1 MWLLL
6 IVALPEED
14 VASKDK
20 PNFQMMNQT
29 EVLLAL
35 WLEARTRL
43 TNQLPNIRETDL
55 LKRLHPQSNC
65 IGFLL
70 KHIGEVEQL
79 FARNVFGLDIKASI
93 ETLGAGRDKGQYTK
107 LVELTAY
114 LNESLISLQQAIQ
127 NVDALEWNE
136 EISTKEF
143 GTRTKA
149 AALGRIVSHTAYHAG
164 QIGIILKYG
173 QPNT

>member
-1 MWLLL
+1 
-6 IVALPEED
+6 
-14 VASKDK
+14 
-20 PNFQMMNQT
+20 MNQT

-43 TNQLPNIRETDL
+43 SNQLPAIQETDL

-65 IGFLL
+65 LGFLL

-79 FARNVFGLDIKASI
+79 FARNVFGLDIKGSI
-93 ETLGAGRDKGQYTK
+93 ETLGIGKDKGQYTN
-107 LVELTAY
+107 LGELTAY
-114 LNESLISLQQAIQ
+114 LDESFGFLQQSIQ
-127 NVDALEWNE
+127 TIAAEEWDE
-136 EISTKEF
+136 EITTKEF

-173 QPNT
+173 QLNK

>member
-1 MWLLL
+1 
-6 IVALPEED
+6 
-14 VASKDK
+14 
-20 PNFQMMNQT
+20 MNQT
-29 EVLLAL
+29 EVLHAL

-43 TNQLPNIRETDL
+43 SNQLPNIKETDL

-79 FARNVFGLDIKASI
+79 FARNVFGLSIKGSI
-93 ETLGAGRDKGQYTK
+93 ETLGVGKDLGQYTN
-107 LVELTAY
+107 LVELTDY
-114 LNESLISLQQAIQ
+114 LDESFVYLQQAIQ
-127 NVDALEWNE
+127 IIDAQEWDE
-136 EISTKEF
+136 EITTKEF

-149 AALGRIVSHTAYHAG
+149 AALGRIVSHTSYHAG

-173 QPNT
+173 QPNN